1 MRDLWSLIWLCL
13 HFTLERTQVQRLHQK
28 KWCTCKE
35 RQNQDLALPSAFL
48 VISVFLLYIYA
59 IHIVSPHDKMQ
70 HFCSVTLKWV
80 LDAQLQSPSSS
91 LHRLYQPDTYRPN
104 GWQTTAF
111 EKGTTRSR
119 IFKWWPGAISLSL
132 EFTRVALFRNH
143 AWDCASAAQLI
154 SQEREVP

>member
-48 VISVFLLYIYA
+48 VVTAFLLYIYA

-104 GWQTTAF
+104 GWQTTPLAQSTS
-111 EKGTTRSR
+111 EQETCPLKREP
-119 IFKWWPGAISLSL
+119 PGA
-132 EFTRVALFRNH
+132 EFLNGDQEPSPFLWN
-143 AWDCASAAQLI
+143 
-154 SQEREVP
+154 SQG